1 MSYAALLTSL
11 RNLKLSGMAQ
21 SLEIRL
27 QEAQSHQLS
36 HAEFLEL
43 AVQDEVLLRSDRQI
57 ARRIKSAQ
65 FRDHKTL
72 DDFDWSFNTSL
83 PRKQVFDLAT
93 CRFIREAKDV
103 LWACR
108 RSSRGTPC
116 STGRSL
122 IWYVTSCM
130 KKCS

>member
-11 RNLKLSGMAQ
+11 RNHKLSGMAQ

-65 FRDHKTL
+65 FL
-72 DDFDWSFNTSL
+72 S
-83 PRKQVFDLAT
+83 
-93 CRFIREAKDV
+93 
-103 LWACR
+103 
-108 RSSRGTPC
+108 
-116 STGRSL
+116 
-122 IWYVTSCM
+122 
-130 KKCS
+130 